1 MCRSRSSLIGGA
13 KKGHGKISWPNPI
26 GKHIQVLQQNPPNN
40 GREDDSPSW
49 LLRANSKKVVQKKV
63 RPVLGGGLAARE
75 PGLGTGR
82 GGDVTELA

>member
-1 MCRSRSSLIGGA
+1 VRQLTVTNRRDGSKTASPFTDWRGSYT
-13 KKGHGKISWPNPI
+13 
-26 GKHIQVLQQNPPNN
+26 PNN

>member
-1 MCRSRSSLIGGA
+1 MVVIL
-13 KKGHGKISWPNPI
+13 
-26 GKHIQVLQQNPPNN
+26 LLTPNN

-49 LLRANSKKVVQKKV
+49 LLRANTKKVVQKKV